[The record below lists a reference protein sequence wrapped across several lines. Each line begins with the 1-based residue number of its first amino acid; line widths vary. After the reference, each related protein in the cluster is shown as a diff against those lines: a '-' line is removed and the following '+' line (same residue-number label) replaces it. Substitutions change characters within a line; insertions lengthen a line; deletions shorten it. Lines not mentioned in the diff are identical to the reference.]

1 MITRHTFGDLA
12 WVDIERP
19 ESADIVALVEEFDI
33 DAACAEEL
41 LSPTTRPRIESYSN
55 SIYLVLHFPD
65 GIGRRKTIREEEIDF
80 IIGKNFL
87 ITVRYDTSDAINSF
101 AKAYDMNTVLAREI
115 PNHTS
120 GSLFYY
126 IMRHLYRDVDE
137 QLASINRDIRKLE
150 SDIYT
155 GKDPRVVEHIS
166 NVSRQLLDC
175 KQSLRFHETILQ
187 SFNEYAPHVFGEQIV
202 KRSKGVFNE
211 YIKLMNL
218 LQGHRDVLHEL
229 RETSDSLLSTH
240 NNEIMKNLTVM
251 TFIML
256 PLTLITSVF
265 GMNTD
270 MTLINSPAT
279 FLFVLGAMTI
289 TGICMILYFK
299 SRKWF

>member
-1 MITRHTFGDLA
+1 MIARHTFGDLT
-12 WVDIERP
+12 WVDIEHP
-19 ESADIVALVEEFDI
+19 TSGDIVALVEEFAI

-41 LSPTTRPRIESYSN
+41 LSPTTRPRIEAYQD

-101 AKAYDMNTVLAREI
+101 AKAYDMNTVLARDTVS
-115 PNHTS
+115 HSS
-120 GSLFYY
+120 GSLFFY
-126 IMRHLYRDVDE
+126 IMRHLYHDVDD

-187 SFNEYAPHVFGEQIV
+187 SFNEFAPHVFGDQIT
-202 KRSKGVFNE
+202 KRSKAVFGE
-211 YIKLMNL
+211 YTKIMNL

-256 PLTLITSVF
+256 PLTLITSIF
-265 GMNTD
+265 GMNTQV
-270 MTLINSPAT
+270 TLINSPVS
-279 FLFVLGAMTI
+279 FLFILGVMTL
-289 TGICMILYFK
+289 TGLVMVLYFK